1 MHKNDIKALVEQLY
15 DNLIEHIDSNESY
28 SKEQLL
34 EHIHRASEA
43 IIAMDLKSVGSIEE
57 TKQAYKDS
65 YKDIAKRSLDSY
77 SFTSEKFEEI
87 SKMHQATIEE
97 CNSPHIDLSSLS
109 QKFSEIQSHM
119 SDEISRA
126 NNIITELTRKVAIL
140 EQTSN
145 IDPLTKVLNRRS
157 LSTHLGTIF
166 SNETFRSNLH
176 MIMLDIDDFKQIN
189 DNYGH
194 ITGDKILI
202 FVASLLKKTLRDS
215 DKIFRYGGEEFIIIL
230 NRNEDEEARL
240 VADRILK
247 LIRNNRLI
255 YLGETINITASIG
268 LTRLLKSDKTQ
279 EDLLQR
285 ADKAL
290 YKSKSD
296 GKNRLSEVYE

>member
-1 MHKNDIKALVEQLY
+1 
-15 DNLIEHIDSNESY
+15 
-28 SKEQLL
+28 
-34 EHIHRASEA
+34 
-43 IIAMDLKSVGSIEE
+43 
-57 TKQAYKDS
+57 
-65 YKDIAKRSLDSY
+65 
-77 SFTSEKFEEI
+77 
-87 SKMHQATIEE
+87 
-97 CNSPHIDLSSLS
+97 
-109 QKFSEIQSHM
+109 
-119 SDEISRA
+119 
-126 NNIITELTRKVAIL
+126 
-140 EQTSN
+140 
-145 IDPLTKVLNRRS
+145 
-157 LSTHLGTIF
+157 
-166 SNETFRSNLH
+166 
-176 MIMLDIDDFKQIN
+176 MLDIDDFKQIN